1 MFEMKEVNTGVN
13 WAQVKQKNK
22 KNKKNPKNK
31 KISPRINFLY
41 FSRKKF
47 LHFEMTA
54 NEAVK

>member
-13 WAQVKQKNK
+13 WAQVKQKK
-22 KNKKNPKNK
+22 KNKKQKTKNK

-41 FSRKKF
+41 FSKKKF